1 MAEDFK
7 KLNDYFP
14 LAKLPFVLQ
23 EGSEHDFGLVNE
35 QLPLPVLEELLA
47 PYLPFELN
55 DFTEILPGF
64 HWRSAEGGYLLVFWA
79 AQLMRYSFFIFSYSK
94 EGVYLDNAEVAGLFS
109 EDEILVRRMAN
120 ILNPNLIHI
129 IEGVHD
135 ATHIKV
141 NPMSTAKWEI
151 ELLKDGKFI
160 QLDAE

>member
-1 MAEDFK
+1 MI
-7 KLNDYFP
+7 LR
-14 LAKLPFVLQ
+14 
-23 EGSEHDFGLVNE
+23 LVNE

-64 HWRSAEGGYLLVFWA
+64 HWRSAEGVSFGLLGCTIDEIFLFV
-79 AQLMRYSFFIFSYSK
+79 FSYSK

-109 EDEILVRRMAN
+109 EDETLVRRMAN

-135 ATHIKV
+135 ATQIKV

-151 ELLKDGKFI
+151 ELLKDGKFM

>member
-1 MAEDFK
+1 MI
-7 KLNDYFP
+7 LGWSMNSY
-14 LAKLPFVLQ
+14 LY
-23 EGSEHDFGLVNE
+23 
-35 QLPLPVLEELLA
+35 
-47 PYLPFELN
+47 PYLKNCWL
-55 DFTEILPGF
+55 
-64 HWRSAEGGYLLVFWA
+64 
-79 AQLMRYSFFIFSYSK
+79 
-94 EGVYLDNAEVAGLFS
+94 LDNAEVAGLFS

>member
-1 MAEDFK
+1 
-7 KLNDYFP
+7 
-14 LAKLPFVLQ
+14 
-23 EGSEHDFGLVNE
+23 
-35 QLPLPVLEELLA
+35 
-47 PYLPFELN
+47 
-55 DFTEILPGF
+55 
-64 HWRSAEGGYLLVFWA
+64 
-79 AQLMRYSFFIFSYSK
+79 MRYSFFIFSYSK

-135 ATHIKV
+135 ATQIKV